1 MTYQAPV
8 EEVGFYIRNCTAAI
22 APTSG
27 SSSLDGETIMAVL
40 TEAGAFAEEVLLPL
54 DKRLDRQG
62 VSLDGMTVRTARGH
76 REAYATFREGG
87 WLGLSAPVDYG
98 GQALPHTLT
107 AACQEF
113 WHSGSLAF
121 AMGNLLTVGAIEALH
136 RHGKSVLKDI
146 YLPKLVS
153 GEWTATMALTEAG
166 AGSDLSAIRTRAE
179 PTDDARF
186 LIRGAKI
193 FISYGEH
200 DLAENIVHLVLAR
213 LPDAPVGSKGLSL
226 FLVPKLIVA
235 ADGGVT
241 ANDVRCTGIEEKLG
255 QHGSPTCSLVFGDD
269 GGAYGWMVGEP
280 NRGLA
285 AMFTMMNSAR
295 LAVAMQGV
303 AVAERATQV
312 SAAFARERLQGMD
325 PHTGQGIP
333 ISNYQ
338 DVRRM
343 LMTMRATTTAA
354 RFLAL
359 STADAIDRAA
369 AAASKAERKAAKFE
383 ADIMTPIAKS
393 YCTEV
398 GIEAANTAIQIHGGM
413 GYVEETG
420 VAQLWRDAR
429 VTSIYEG
436 TNGIQAIDL
445 LSRKLAGE
453 GQRHFLGLIDS
464 CERSA
469 RSLAGFKLA
478 AEVSTQLVKSL
489 GLLRARL
496 VDLTG
501 MLDQSPQE
509 ALSAATA
516 FLKLAALSIGGSLI
530 ARAMMSCDETALRP
544 KLEEALVAHARFV
557 LPETMGVSA
566 LIEAASVY
574 ARQSGG
580 DGTPIETVARVA
592 P

>member
-1 MTYQAPV
+1 MTYRAPI
-8 EEVGFYIRNCTAAI
+8 EETGFYIRNCTAALTS
-22 APTSG
+22 TSG
-27 SSSLDGETIMAVL
+27 SSSLDGDTIMAVL
-40 TEAGAFAEEVLLPL
+40 TEAGAFAEEVLVPL
-54 DKRLDRQG
+54 DRAFDRQG
-62 VSLDGMTVRTARGH
+62 ASFDGMTVRTASGH
-76 REAYATFREGG
+76 REAYVTFREGG

-98 GQALPHTLT
+98 GQALPQTLT

-136 RHGKSVLKDI
+136 HHGDSALRDL
-146 YLPKLVS
+146 YLPKLIS

-179 PTDDARF
+179 PTDDERF
-186 LIRGAKI
+186 LIRGSKI

-200 DLAENIVHLVLAR
+200 DLTENIVHMVLAR

-235 ADGGVT
+235 ANGGITV
-241 ANDVRCTGIEEKLG
+241 NDVRCTGIEEKLG
-255 QHGSPTCSLVFGDD
+255 QHGSPTCSLAFGEDD
-269 GGAYGWMVGEP
+269 GAYGWMVGEP

-312 SAAFARERLQGMD
+312 SEAFARERLQGVD
-325 PHTGQGIP
+325 PHTGRGIP
-333 ISNYQ
+333 ISNYP
-338 DVRRM
+338 DVFRM

-359 STADAIDRAA
+359 STADAIDRAGA
-369 AAASKAERKAAKFE
+369 ATSEAERKAANFE
-383 ADIMTPIAKS
+383 ADILTPIAKC

-420 VAQLWRDAR
+420 VALLWRDAR

-445 LSRKLAGE
+445 LSRKLVGE
-453 GQRHFLGLIDS
+453 GRKYFLALIDS

-469 RSLAGFKLA
+469 RSVAGFDMA
-478 AEVSTQLVKSL
+478 ACVRTQLIRSL
-489 GLLRARL
+489 ALLRVRL
-496 VDLTG
+496 LDLTK
-501 MLDQSPQE
+501 MFDQSPQE
-509 ALSAATA
+509 ALSVATA
-516 FLKLAALSIGGSLI
+516 FLKLSALSIGGSLI
-530 ARAMMSCDETALRP
+530 ARALMSCDETTLRP
-544 KLEEALVAHARFV
+544 KLEEALVSYARFV
-557 LPETMGVSA
+557 LPEAVGLSA
-566 LIEAASVY
+566 LIEAASLY
-574 ARQSGG
+574 AMQSGG
-580 DGTPIETVARVA
+580 GGAAE
-592 P
+592 